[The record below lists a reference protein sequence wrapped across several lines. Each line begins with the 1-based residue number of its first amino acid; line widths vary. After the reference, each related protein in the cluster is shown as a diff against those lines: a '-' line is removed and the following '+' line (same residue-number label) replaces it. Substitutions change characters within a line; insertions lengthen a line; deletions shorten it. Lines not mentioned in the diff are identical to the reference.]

1 MGAEFDGIQQVD
13 RGRGAQEEPAG
24 EAVGGISSLQVKEG
38 RGEGLKEVD
47 KTLRGVQE
55 EHVG

>member
-13 RGRGAQEEPAG
+13 RGRSAQEEPAG
-24 EAVGGISSLQVKEG
+24 EAVGGIYSLQVKEG
-38 RGEGLKEVD
+38 RVEGLKEVD
-47 KTLRGVQE
+47 QNLGGVQE